1 MPKAAVVADTR
12 TGRNTG
18 IAKLNRVAQSR
29 SRRSGKGVN
38 RNHTI
43 RINLVDYPFDD
54 FGRFY
59 TRIAEHTR

>member
-1 MPKAAVVADTR
+1 MVADTR

-29 SRRSGKGVN
+29 SRRSGKSIN
-38 RNHTI
+38 CNHTI
-43 RINLVDYPFDD
+43 RINLVNYPFDD

-59 TRIAEHTR
+59 TRITKHTR